1 MNKVILIGGNHHNIL
16 GAVRSFGVNKIYPF
30 GIFIGEGAA
39 NSFAR
44 SSKYWAQ
51 TWAIDSEENLI
62 DFLLNHFE
70 NEKEK
75 PVIIC
80 CSDASEKILDENYEC
95 LKGHFLL
102 SSLQKGQGEIAQ
114 LMDKYKQVKLAEKYD
129 IPVAQT
135 FIVNLENIFLP
146 KNMLYPCIVKP
157 IISAEGKKVDICKC
171 DTYRQTMEYLQTM
184 KAKGYKSI
192 LLQQYLAYDAEY
204 LMVGS
209 IHGGKCCWFNSK
221 KIRIW
226 PIIGGSS
233 CYLQISRKKYV
244 SQFYNNI
251 RELFKKIQYDGI
263 FDVEAFDVNG
273 KMYLNEIN
281 WRNSGTVYSCM
292 GTNVHYLV
300 VWYYWKIGKQLP
312 KKLTL
317 FCEDENV
324 YSIDESLDLRYL
336 ICGKITLR
344 RWLQDRKRAKSFAIW
359 FRSDLKPAII
369 EYIYLVEKFI
379 RRHRV

>member
-1 MNKVILIGGNHHNIL
+1 M
-16 GAVRSFGVNKIYPF
+16 
-30 GIFIGEGAA
+30 
-39 NSFAR
+39 
-44 SSKYWAQ
+44 
-51 TWAIDSEENLI
+51 
-62 DFLLNHFE
+62 
-70 NEKEK
+70 
-75 PVIIC
+75 
-80 CSDASEKILDENYEC
+80 
-95 LKGHFLL
+95 
-102 SSLQKGQGEIAQ
+102 
-114 LMDKYKQVKLAEKYD
+114 
-129 IPVAQT
+129 
-135 FIVNLENIFLP
+135 
-146 KNMLYPCIVKP
+146 
-157 IISAEGKKVDICKC
+157 
-171 DTYRQTMEYLQTM
+171 
-184 KAKGYKSI
+184 
-192 LLQQYLAYDAEY
+192 
-204 LMVGS
+204 
-209 IHGGKCCWFNSK
+209 
-221 KIRIW
+221 
-226 PIIGGSS
+226 
-233 CYLQISRKKYV
+233 QISRKKYV

-312 KKLTL
+312 KKLKL